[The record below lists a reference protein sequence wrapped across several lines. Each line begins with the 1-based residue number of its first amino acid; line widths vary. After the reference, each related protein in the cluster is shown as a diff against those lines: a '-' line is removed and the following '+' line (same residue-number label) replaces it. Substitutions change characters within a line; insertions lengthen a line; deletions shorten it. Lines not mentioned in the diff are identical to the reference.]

1 MNAEN
6 ALFKNK
12 SEKQRAAAQLSI
24 GLLDK
29 EKRENAKKI
38 MSDAYAAAMSAY
50 KSLAPIPFVGPA
62 LGAAAA
68 AAILGTGA
76 QYAAQSLAGR
86 ALGGQVRAG
95 ESYMVGERGP
105 EVLTMGNGGG
115 SITPNEAIRNEKS
128 QVVNKTANVS
138 FNIQANDTQGFDEL
152 LVQRRG
158 LIINVINE
166 ALNDQGKAAIA

>member
-1 MNAEN
+1 MENLLFDHKDKKSKAALRIGVNLANA
-6 ALFKNK
+6 
-12 SEKQRAAAQLSI
+12 
-24 GLLDK
+24 

-38 MSDAYAAAMSAY
+38 MSDAYSAAMSAY
-50 KSLAPIPFVGPA
+50 KSLAGIPFIGPA

-68 AAILGTGA
+68 AAILATGA
-76 QYAAQSLAGR
+76 QYATQSLTGR
-86 ALGGQVRAG
+86 ALGGQVRPG

-105 EVLTMGNGGG
+105 EVLTMGNTGG
-115 SITPNEAIRNEKS
+115 SITPNEAIRNNQSS